1 MRRRSVVAPIGSTG
15 VRTVTRE
22 YMRLTD
28 VDPLNDAKTVGIVHE
43 FEPAETTVTFHDVG
57 YPVTRHFKKHA
68 VADEDSRI
76 FIASNDGELETD
88 FGPVFDAPICTNF
101 ELQLARTALDAIQD
115 ADVTYGPRYVD
126 FDVLFDDTG
135 PVVFRHRETKR
146 KAAVCPV
153 TFEWDQPVGGGTV
166 RPESAPSGPC
176 GPTVGGIDDE

>member
-1 MRRRSVVAPIGSTG
+1 MARAE

-28 VDPLNDAKTVGIVHE
+28 VEPLNDANTVGIVHE
-43 FEPAETTVTFHDVG
+43 YEPAETTVTFHDVG
-57 YPVTRHFKKHA
+57 YPVTRHFRDHA
-68 VADEDSRI
+68 VADEDTRI
-76 FIASNDGELETD
+76 FIACNDGELETD

-101 ELQLARTALDAIQD
+101 ELQLARTALEAIQD
-115 ADVTYGPRYVD
+115 DPTYRPGYVE

-153 TFEWDQPVGGGTV
+153 TFKWDSPVGGGTV

-176 GPTVGGIDDE
+176 GPTVGGVDDGE